1 MGEIFSLK
9 NQIQNY
15 AWGSREILGR
25 MRGVPVPTEQ
35 PEAEVWVGAHPAA
48 PSRATVDGAE
58 SPLNE
63 LIVENPSRFLR
74 PDRTSDWFPFLFKI
88 LAIDAPLSI
97 QVHPTPEQAIAG
109 FEDEQA
115 RGIAID
121 APYRNYKD
129 RYSKPETVIAL
140 SPMRVLTGVRP
151 VEQLKTL
158 AAAFGAAWLAERA
171 ERAELSP
178 KQLLTEIIRL
188 PEETASAAVQHLV
201 DTAPGLLGASN
212 DVVADAAELVRIVD
226 GKYPGDRGLLVAF
239 VMNLVH
245 LAPGESAF
253 TPDGQVHAYVS
264 GTAIELM
271 NPSDNVMR
279 AGLTAKHID
288 TEELIKVLGEKQ
300 DAPVIQRPNPED
312 GPLGTYA
319 MWDERMSVTRVRVEE
334 GKPLSYTFKGISAA
348 LSVAGKVTIQAK
360 DGNGTDEF
368 VLGATESVLHVGE
381 PSEAVLS
388 GSGELYIASYV

>member
-1 MGEIFSLK
+1 MGEIFPLK

-158 AAAFGAAWLAERA
+158 AATFGAAWLA

>member
-158 AAAFGAAWLAERA
+158 AAAFGAAWLD

-212 DVVADAAELVRIVD
+212 DAVADAAELVRIVD

>member
-121 APYRNYKD
+121 APYRNYRD

-171 ERAELSP
+171 ELSP

-201 DTAPGLLGASN
+201 DTAAGLLGASN

-319 MWDERMSVTRVRVEE
+319 MWDERMSVTRVRIEE

>member
-151 VEQLKTL
+151 VEQLKSL
-158 AAAFGAAWLAERA
+158 AAAFGAAWLA

>member
-25 MRGVPVPTEQ
+25 MRGVPVPTGQ

-151 VEQLKTL
+151 VEQLKPL
-158 AAAFGAAWLAERA
+158 AAAFGAAWLA

-201 DTAPGLLGASN
+201 DTAPGLLGASD

>member
-48 PSRATVDGAE
+48 PSHATVDGAE

-158 AAAFGAAWLAERA
+158 AAAFGAAWLA

>member
-121 APYRNYKD
+121 APFRNYKD

-158 AAAFGAAWLAERA
+158 AAAFGATWLE

-178 KQLLTEIIRL
+178 KQLLTEIIHL
-188 PEETASAAVQHLV
+188 PQETASAEVQHLV

-212 DVVADAAELVRIVD
+212 EVVADAAELVRIVD

-288 TEELIKVLGEKQ
+288 TQELIKVLGEKQ

-319 MWDERMSVTRVRVEE
+319 MWDERMSVTRVRIEE
-334 GKPLSYTFKGISAA
+334 GKPLNYTFKGISAA
-348 LSVAGKVTIQAK
+348 LSVAGQVTIQAK

>member
-121 APYRNYKD
+121 APFRNYKD

-158 AAAFGAAWLAERA
+158 AAAFGATWLE

-178 KQLLTEIIRL
+178 KQLLTEIIHL
-188 PEETASAAVQHLV
+188 PQETASAEVQHLV

-212 DVVADAAELVRIVD
+212 EVVADAAELVRIVD

-312 GPLGTYA
+312 GPLGAYA
-319 MWDERMSVTRVRVEE
+319 MWDERMSVTRVRIEE
-334 GKPLSYTFKGISAA
+334 GKPLNYTFKGISAA
-348 LSVAGKVTIQAK
+348 LSVAGQVTIQAK

>member
-171 ERAELSP
+171 ELSP

-319 MWDERMSVTRVRVEE
+319 MWDARMSVTRVRVEE

-360 DGNGTDEF
+360 DGNGTEEF

>member
-171 ERAELSP
+171 ELSP

-319 MWDERMSVTRVRVEE
+319 MWDERMSVTRVRIEE

-381 PSEAVLS
+381 PSEAMLS

>member
-171 ERAELSP
+171 ELSP

-288 TEELIKVLGEKQ
+288 TDELIKVLGEKQ

>member
-171 ERAELSP
+171 ELSP

-201 DTAPGLLGASN
+201 DTAAGLLGASN

-319 MWDERMSVTRVRVEE
+319 MWDERMSVTRVRIEE

-381 PSEAVLS
+381 PSEAMLS

>member
-48 PSRATVDGAE
+48 PSRATVDGSE

-158 AAAFGAAWLAERA
+158 AAAFGAAWLD

-334 GKPLSYTFKGISAA
+334 GKPLNYTFKGISAA

>member
-171 ERAELSP
+171 ELSP

-212 DVVADAAELVRIVD
+212 DVVAAAAELVRIVD
-226 GKYPGDRGLLVAF
+226 GKYSGDRGLLVAF

>member
-158 AAAFGAAWLAERA
+158 AAAFGAAWLD

-319 MWDERMSVTRVRVEE
+319 MWNERMSVTRVRIEE

>member
-35 PEAEVWVGAHPAA
+35 PEAEVWVGAHPGA

-171 ERAELSP
+171 ELSP

-188 PEETASAAVQHLV
+188 PEETASAAVQHMV

>member
-158 AAAFGAAWLAERA
+158 AAAFGAAWLA

-348 LSVAGKVTIQAK
+348 LSVAGKVAIQAK

>member
-35 PEAEVWVGAHPAA
+35 PEAEVWVGAHPGA

-171 ERAELSP
+171 ELSP

-201 DTAPGLLGASN
+201 DTAPGLRGSSN

>member
-171 ERAELSP
+171 ELSP

-201 DTAPGLLGASN
+201 DTAAGLLGASN

-334 GKPLSYTFKGISAA
+334 GKPLNYTFKGISAA
-348 LSVAGKVTIQAK
+348 LSVAGKVAIQAK

>member
-1 MGEIFSLK
+1 MGEIFPLK

-48 PSRATVDGAE
+48 SSRATVDGAE

-158 AAAFGAAWLAERA
+158 AAAFGAAWLA

-334 GKPLSYTFKGISAA
+334 GKPLNYTFKGISAA

>member
-121 APYRNYKD
+121 APFRNYKD

-158 AAAFGAAWLAERA
+158 AAAFGATWLE

-178 KQLLTEIIRL
+178 KQLLTEIIHL
-188 PEETASAAVQHLV
+188 PQETASAEVQHLV

-212 DVVADAAELVRIVD
+212 EVVADAAELVRIVD

-319 MWDERMSVTRVRVEE
+319 MWDERMSVTRVRIEE
-334 GKPLSYTFKGISAA
+334 GKPLNYTFKGISAA
-348 LSVAGKVTIQAK
+348 LSVAGQVTIQAK

-368 VLGATESVLHVGE
+368 VLGATGSVLHVGE

>member
-15 AWGSREILGR
+15 AWGSRKILGR

-158 AAAFGAAWLAERA
+158 AATFGAAWLA

-319 MWDERMSVTRVRVEE
+319 MWDERMSVTRVRIEE

>member
-171 ERAELSP
+171 ELSP

-245 LAPGESAF
+245 RAPGESAF

>member
-151 VEQLKTL
+151 VEQLKNL
-158 AAAFGAAWLAERA
+158 AAAFGAAWLA

-334 GKPLSYTFKGISAA
+334 GKPLNYTFKGISAA

-368 VLGATESVLHVGE
+368 VLGATESVLHVGD

>member
-158 AAAFGAAWLAERA
+158 AAAFGAAWLA

-360 DGNGTDEF
+360 DGNGTEEF
-368 VLGATESVLHVGE
+368 VLGATESVLHVGD

>member
-171 ERAELSP
+171 ELSP

-312 GPLGTYA
+312 GPLGAYA
-319 MWDERMSVTRVRVEE
+319 MWDERMSVTRVRIEE

>member
-171 ERAELSP
+171 ELSP

-312 GPLGTYA
+312 GPLSTYA

>member
-158 AAAFGAAWLAERA
+158 AATFGAAWLA

-178 KQLLTEIIRL
+178 KQLLAEIIRL

-288 TEELIKVLGEKQ
+288 TEELIKVLGEEQ

-334 GKPLSYTFKGISAA
+334 GKPLNYTFKGISAA

>member
-158 AAAFGAAWLAERA
+158 AAAFGAAWLA

-368 VLGATESVLHVGE
+368 VLGVTESVLHVGE

>member
-171 ERAELSP
+171 ELSP

-300 DAPVIQRPNPED
+300 DAPVLQRPHPED

>member
-35 PEAEVWVGAHPAA
+35 PEAEVWVGAHPGA

-171 ERAELSP
+171 ELSP

-271 NPSDNVMR
+271 NPSDNVMS

>member
-35 PEAEVWVGAHPAA
+35 PEAEVWVGAHPGA

-58 SPLNE
+58 CPLNE

-158 AAAFGAAWLAERA
+158 AAAFGAAWLA

>member
-35 PEAEVWVGAHPAA
+35 PEAEVWVGAHPGA

-158 AAAFGAAWLAERA
+158 AAAFGAAWLA

-319 MWDERMSVTRVRVEE
+319 MWDERMSVTRVRIEE

>member
-151 VEQLKTL
+151 VEQLRTL
-158 AAAFGAAWLAERA
+158 AAAFGAAWLA

-188 PEETASAAVQHLV
+188 PEETASVAVQHLV

>member
-171 ERAELSP
+171 ELSP

-201 DTAPGLLGASN
+201 DTAAGLLGASN

-334 GKPLSYTFKGISAA
+334 GKPLNYTFKGISAA

>member
-121 APYRNYKD
+121 APFRNYKD

-158 AAAFGAAWLAERA
+158 AAAFGATWLE

-188 PEETASAAVQHLV
+188 PQETASAAVQHLV
-201 DTAPGLLGASN
+201 DTAPGLLGAS
-212 DVVADAAELVRIVD
+212 DVVVADAAELVRIVD
-226 GKYPGDRGLLVAF
+226 GKYSGDRGLLVAF
-239 VMNLVH
+239 VMNLMH

-300 DAPVIQRPNPED
+300 DAPVIQCPNPED

-319 MWDERMSVTRVRVEE
+319 MWDERMSVTRVRIEA
-334 GKPLSYTFKGISAA
+334 GKPLNYTFQGISAA
-348 LSVAGKVTIQAK
+348 LSVAGQVTIQAK